1 MNVMSNE
8 LNTEQ
13 KIDLVRE
20 RFEAFRRS
28 QNYDRSQSERSK
40 RERDTDI
47 TREDRDEPSRR
58 R

>member
-8 LNTEQ
+8 LTTEQ

-28 QNYDRSQSERSK
+28 QSYDRSQNERSK

>member
-8 LNTEQ
+8 LTTEQ

-20 RFEAFRRS
+20 RFETFRRS
-28 QNYDRSQSERSK
+28 QDYDRSQNERSK

>member
-8 LNTEQ
+8 LTTEQ

-28 QNYDRSQSERSK
+28 QDYDRSQSKRYK
-40 RERDTDI
+40 RERDTDV
-47 TREDRDEPSRR
+47 TREDRDGPSRR

>member
-8 LNTEQ
+8 LTTEQ

-28 QNYDRSQSERSK
+28 QDYDRSQSERSK

>member
-8 LNTEQ
+8 LTTEQ

-28 QNYDRSQSERSK
+28 QDYDRSQSERYK